1 MDGTG
6 AKVERRVQRMD
17 DASRAGW
24 FVKLLHVDV
33 SLETALARNAKRH
46 RRVPED
52 VLAQYARLIAD
63 AVEVE
68 AAHAD
73 EVEVFDNNA
82 DDGLIGRQRWGKEYA
97 RMQPRLSALLLDP
110 RLAGGDELDDGGG
123 AHGLWP
129 IHGLPRAP

>member
-1 MDGTG
+1 M
-6 AKVERRVQRMD
+6 
-17 DASRAGW
+17 
-24 FVKLLHVDV
+24 KLLHVDV
-33 SLETALARNAKRH
+33 SLETALRGERH

-82 DDGLIGRQRWGKEYA
+82 DDGLVGRQRWGKEYA
-97 RMQPRLSALLLDP
+97 RMQPRLSALCSTRRRRRRARRQRRARPVADP
-110 RLAGGDELDDGGG
+110 RAAAG
-123 AHGLWP
+123 ATARP
-129 IHGLPRAP
+129 SNRNRF

>member
-1 MDGTG
+1 M
-6 AKVERRVQRMD
+6 
-17 DASRAGW
+17 
-24 FVKLLHVDV
+24 KLLHVDV

-82 DDGLIGRQRWGKEYA
+82 DDGLVGRQRWGKEYA

-110 RLAGGDELDDGGG
+110 RLAGGDELDDG